1 MSSHPTSCA
10 RGFTLVELLVVMGI
24 LSGFLLMLVQL
35 VDGGLSMFSEGEL
48 GQVMTDRA
56 SRAQRVLQD
65 ELRQLRSSA
74 SGRERQAADDRLVV
88 QMLPI
93 GLPARP
99 ERGATRIPMLRG
111 AVRLHPDREIEL
123 LGPLLLARVAEES
136 PELPLDAARA
146 EAERLAQQEPLR
158 GVGNVLL
165 VPWPQSGNDD
175 ALLELRAAWF
185 LPGQRVPVGQGRF
198 VDPFAV
204 PLPGSADLP
213 ALLVHGMTRPI
224 LQDLLHVELL
234 LWAQT
239 TRSWTEPLAESL
251 AGDGP
256 AGATHDGPLRCWDSA
271 RGGWLVDRNA
281 GGAFPFDRGPASEAE
296 PGDDVHPHAILV
308 RCIVAQPRDAPVEG
322 LLAVALGADENVL
335 VLYDGDRF
343 LGDPNGG
350 YVKVGAEWIRYE
362 ERSGDRLRGLRR
374 GQRHTRA
381 LEHPAGAR
389 VHLGRMVEFV
399 VPVLHQKDDW
409 NG

>member
-1 MSSHPTSCA
+1 MSNQPTSCA

-123 LGPLLLARVAEES
+123 LGPLLLARVAEER
-136 PELPLDAARA
+136 PALPLDAARA

-165 VPWPQSGNDD
+165 VPWPQSGDDD

-198 VDPFAV
+198 VDPFSV
-204 PLPGSADLP
+204 PTRTCSCSTTATASSAIRTAASSRSAASGSA
-213 ALLVHGMTRPI
+213 
-224 LQDLLHVELL
+224 
-234 LWAQT
+234 
-239 TRSWTEPLAESL
+239 TRSVRATACVAS
-251 AGDGP
+251 
-256 AGATHDGPLRCWDSA
+256 GA
-271 RGGWLVDRNA
+271 
-281 GGAFPFDRGPASEAE
+281 AS
-296 PGDDVHPHAILV
+296 G
-308 RCIVAQPRDAPVEG
+308 
-322 LLAVALGADENVL
+322 
-335 VLYDGDRF
+335 
-343 LGDPNGG
+343 
-350 YVKVGAEWIRYE
+350 
-362 ERSGDRLRGLRR
+362 
-374 GQRHTRA
+374 TRA
-381 LEHPAGAR
+381 PSSTPPAPACT
-389 VHLGRMVEFV
+389 
-399 VPVLHQKDDW
+399 W
-409 NG
+409 AAW